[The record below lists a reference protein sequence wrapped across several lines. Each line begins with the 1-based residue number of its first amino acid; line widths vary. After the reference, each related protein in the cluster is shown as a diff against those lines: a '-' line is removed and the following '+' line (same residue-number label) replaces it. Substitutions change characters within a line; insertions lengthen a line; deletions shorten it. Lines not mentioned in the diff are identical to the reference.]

1 MIAGPGRA
9 GLGPGP
15 GRAAGC
21 LQVFRLPFRLPW
33 RLPASVSAARSS
45 VAVLS
50 TRIMT
55 RMRLS
60 RVRAKVDSE
69 CQPECHRAMVLPLH
83 PLLRRPY
90 AVHRAAGHTDWQA
103 RRPGPWQPPRSLGP
117 GLLHYKYLWPQPVMV
132 ASDGR
137 RLVGVSAGTAAR
149 PSRRPRRLLVTVTS
163 SG

>member
-103 RRPGPWQPPRSLGP
+103 RRPWQPPRSLRA
-117 GLLHYKYLWPQPVMV
+117 LARDFYIT
-132 ASDGR
+132 SICGR
-137 RLVGVSAGTAAR
+137 
-149 PSRRPRRLLVTVTS
+149 SRSWSPVTVAGS
-163 SG
+163 SASPRAPLPDRHGDPGGY